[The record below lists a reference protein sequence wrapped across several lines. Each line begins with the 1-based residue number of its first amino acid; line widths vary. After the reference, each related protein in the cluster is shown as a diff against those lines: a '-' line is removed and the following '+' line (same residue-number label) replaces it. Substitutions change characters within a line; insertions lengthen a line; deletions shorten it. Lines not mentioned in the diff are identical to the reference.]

1 MYKVGLTGG
10 IASGKSTVS
19 GFLREMGAI
28 IIDADEVA
36 RQIVEPGQPALQE
49 IAEEFGPEVIL
60 PDGHLDRARLGDIVF
75 RDPAQR
81 LKLNAITH
89 PRWQEMFKIRMMEL
103 PAGVQAVFW
112 DVPLL
117 FETGT
122 DKAVDQVWLVW
133 VDEKTQ
139 IERLMARNN
148 YTEEEALM
156 RIRSQ
161 MPMEEKKE
169 RADLLIDNRGPM
181 EETKRAVTRY
191 YNELLRILQIKSI

>member
-28 IIDADEVA
+28 IIDADAVA
-36 RQIVEPGQPALQE
+36 RQIVEPGQPALQD

-60 PDGHLDRARLGDIVF
+60 PDGHLDRAKLGDKIF
-75 RDPAQR
+75 RDPALR

-89 PRWQEMFKIRMMEL
+89 PRWNEMFRTRMMEL
-103 PAGVQAVFW
+103 PAGIQVVFW

-139 IERLMARNN
+139 VERLMARNN
-148 YTEEEALM
+148 YTEEEALI

-161 MPMEEKKE
+161 MPMEEKRE

-181 EETKRAVTRY
+181 EETKRVVTRY
-191 YNELLRILQIKSI
+191 YNELLRILQTKSI

>member
-19 GFLREMGAI
+19 RFLQEMGAV

-49 IAEEFGPEVIL
+49 IAREFGPEIIG
-60 PDGHLDRARLGDIVF
+60 PDGRMDRAKLGDMVF
-75 RDPAQR
+75 RDPALR

-89 PRWQEMFKIRMMEL
+89 PRWSEMFKIRMSEL
-103 PAGVQAVFW
+103 PPDTKIVFW

-122 DKAVDQVWLVW
+122 DKVVDEVWLVW
-133 VDEKTQ
+133 IDEATQ
-139 IERLMARNN
+139 VKRLMARNN
-148 YTEEEALM
+148 YTEEEALI

-161 MPMEEKKE
+161 MLMAEKRD
-169 RADLLIDNRGPM
+169 RADVLIDNRGSI
-181 EETKRAVTRY
+181 EETKRAVTKF
-191 YNELLRILQIKSI
+191 YNHLLRILEKQTI